1 MINVSS
7 TMLAKINSKMQL
19 PYNQGDP
26 HLYFLIHD
34 NRGGQLYSEFNEYIK
49 SGTISCTY
57 DNFAYSLNLTL
68 IRGNINIYG
77 NRLFVP
83 GARVNVLVGYGPD
96 SEYAE
101 PPIPLFSGTIDEMDM
116 DPDGE
121 TFSISAT
128 SDITHLLKET
138 SMNEISTLTGYSHVV
153 GEVIMDQAE
162 VPDYH
167 VTWGTYEWTYV
178 YKPNDSCLSALEQMY
193 PIFPKDGYG
202 DPGFGILEK
211 PGGGVVFGYWRDLT
225 GASYGV
231 PVGQFSI
238 DSKDCYSINIRMTG
252 DKCYSKVRAT
262 GKAADGFDLIP
273 VTVPV
278 HNVFFFDVPINKIY
292 HANFNGYTMQ
302 DDLQDW
308 AETIASE
315 LDYQGIIATLS
326 VPFRPNWTV
335 GDIITITGNEFLA
348 QIRGVITS
356 ITHNV
361 GLDGFKT
368 DITINTNGV
377 DTAITGWTSQM
388 KYNGYNRR
396 QKLDDIVKE
405 IADQATEQA
414 LSYYDPVSVQS
425 SYDKEGEEVEVVEER
440 NKTTVVQDGRS
451 WQEIVIATGGDPI
464 PEPEEEEGE

>member
-26 HLYFLIHD
+26 HLYFLIHN

-68 IRGNINIYG
+68 IRGNINIHG
-77 NRLFVP
+77 NQLFVP
-83 GARVNVLVGYGPD
+83 GSRVNLSVGYGPD
-96 SEYAE
+96 SEFAE
-101 PPIPLFSGTIDEMDM
+101 PPVPLFSGTIDEMDM

-138 SMNEISTLTGYSHVV
+138 SMNDIITLTGYSHEV
-153 GEVIMDQAE
+153 GELIMDQAE
-162 VPDYH
+162 VPDYYITH
-167 VTWGTYEWTYV
+167 GTYEWTYT
-178 YKPNDSCLSALEQMY
+178 YKASDSCLSALEQMY

-225 GASYGV
+225 DTNHGL
-231 PVGQFSI
+231 PVGQFTYNIGSA
-238 DSKDCYSINIRMTG
+238 YSVNIRMTG

-262 GKAADGFDLIP
+262 GKAADGFDLEP
-273 VTVPV
+273 VEASVS
-278 HNVFFFDVPINKIY
+278 NIFFFDVPTNKIY

-308 AETIASE
+308 AETIADE
-315 LDYQGIIATLS
+315 LSGKGMVVELS
-326 VPFRPNWTV
+326 ISMRPNWTV
-335 GDIITITGNEFLA
+335 GDVLVLTGDELLA
-348 QIRGVITS
+348 QIDGVITS
-356 ITHNV
+356 ITHHV
-361 GLDGFKT
+361 GVDGFKT
-368 DITINTNGV
+368 DLTLETGGV
-377 DTAITGWTSQM
+377 ETAITGWTSQM

-396 QKLDDIVKE
+396 QKLDDIVRE
-405 IADQATEQA
+405 IADQAAEEA
-414 LSYYDPVSVQS
+414 LNYHDPISVQE
-425 SYDKEGEEVEVVEER
+425 SYDTEGEEVEVVAER
-440 NKTTVVQDGRS
+440 NKTTIVQDGRS
-451 WQEIVIATGGDPI
+451 WQEVVIATGGNPDPNNL
-464 PEPEEEEGE
+464 EGE